1 MVRNGW
7 FYTERLDRHYKDGVL
22 HNEDGPAVISN
33 SNLNPNY
40 LWYVDGR
47 ICLTVQDWANKLIE
61 LGYKTKDEAIMAI
74 LKWSEI

>member
-1 MVRNGW
+1 MARNGW
-7 FYTERLDRHYKDGVL
+7 YHEKTLSRHYKHWYL
-22 HNEDGPAVISN
+22 HCEDGPAVSSGN
-33 SNLNPNY
+33 NY